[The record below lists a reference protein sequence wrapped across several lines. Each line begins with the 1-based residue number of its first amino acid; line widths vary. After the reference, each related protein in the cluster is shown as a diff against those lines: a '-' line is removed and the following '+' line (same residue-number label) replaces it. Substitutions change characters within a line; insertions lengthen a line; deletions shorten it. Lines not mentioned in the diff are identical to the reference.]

1 MAKIAIV
8 SDIHG
13 NWHALQAVM
22 AEIQTLC
29 PDRIVCLGDTVGYGA
44 DPAKCIE
51 HLRGLGATMIMG
63 NHDLM
68 VLHLR
73 IKGIDH
79 LPNDWSRSGELAGYV
94 HSMRELSDEQLRW
107 LKDSLLVDAEE
118 QCLLAHANLHQPLS
132 FGHLQNLKQARPT
145 LDILKLQKM
154 PVGFFGHTHV
164 QEVFCQKP
172 SNLVWVDER
181 SFRVSS
187 DHPAAVMVGSVGMS
201 REAGDLR
208 AAWAVYDSATGVVE
222 LRKTEYDRIGAA
234 VAILHAGLPLETAFN
249 LLTKEEY
256 HQLLS

>member
-51 HLRGLGATMIMG
+51 YLRGLGATMIMG

-94 HSMRELSDEQLRW
+94 HSMRELSDEQIEW
-107 LKDSLLVDAEE
+107 LKESLLVDAEE

-132 FGHLQNLKQARPT
+132 FEHLQNHKQAGPT
-145 LDILKLQKM
+145 LDMLKLQKI

-164 QEVFCQKP
+164 QEVFCHKP
-172 SNLVWVDER
+172 SKLAWVDDR
-181 SFRVSS
+181 SFLTSS
-187 DHPAAVMVGSVGMS
+187 VHHAAVMVGSVGMS
-201 REAGDLR
+201 READDLR
-208 AAWAVYDSATGVVE
+208 AAWAVYDSTAGVVE

-234 VAILHAGLPLETAFN
+234 VAILHAGLPLETALN